1 MKEDTISLIT
11 EKVNSL
17 LGITLTDKDI
27 EDQLDKLDFKYTLDG
42 DTFEVTIPRRRLD
55 IENNVNDIVE
65 EIGRLYGYHN
75 LKNTLPV
82 LPTKEGK
89 YEECL
94 KAREALDNFEV
105 DIEIRKIPISML
117 ENIEFTPAQLAAIDF
132 MIEEEEEH
140 D

>member
-1 MKEDTISLIT
+1 M
-11 EKVNSL
+11 NS
-17 LGITLTDKDI
+17 K
-27 EDQLDKLDFKYTLDG
+27 
-42 DTFEVTIPRRRLD
+42 
-55 IENNVNDIVE
+55 IVFH
-65 EIGRLYGYHN
+65 I
-75 LKNTLPV
+75 KNI
-82 LPTKEGK
+82 KEGK

-105 DIEIRKIPISML
+105 DIEIRKIPVSML

>member
-1 MKEDTISLIT
+1 MKLTYSQLSAAYEALQYL
-11 EKVNSL
+11 VNQKLPFKCSL
-17 LGITLTDKDI
+17 LISKNYASISKEYEFYEQQERKFAMEFLVFDPTTQNI
-27 EDQLDKLDFKYTLDG
+27 EQVSPGAFK
-42 DTFEVTIPRRRLD
+42 I
-55 IENNVNDIVE
+55 
-65 EIGRLYGYHN
+65 
-75 LKNTLPV
+75 
-82 LPTKEGK
+82 KEGK

>member
-1 MKEDTISLIT
+1 MYFMIMKIKKEKKITFKT

-82 LPTKEGK
+82 LPTK
-89 YEECL
+89 
-94 KAREALDNFEV
+94 R
-105 DIEIRKIPISML
+105 RKI
-117 ENIEFTPAQLAAIDF
+117 
-132 MIEEEEEH
+132 
-140 D
+140 